1 MKFTEIE
8 FPVAFRHHV
17 ESNGGRCVQCLQA
30 ITGATMVS
38 VIVADEPSRD
48 DGSLER
54 HVSVAVIDNGIKRG
68 PTKSEFRK
76 ALKAAG
82 ISFTTDINKT
92 KYATHAYTDIPKEW
106 S

>member
-1 MKFTEIE
+1 MTFHEIE
-8 FPVAFRHHV
+8 FPAPLRHYI
-17 ESNGGRCVQCLQA
+17 ESHGGRCVQCLQA
-30 ITGATMVS
+30 FDGATMVS

-54 HVSVAVIDNGIKRG
+54 HVSVAAIDNETRRG

-82 ISFTTDINKT
+82 ISYTNEIDKT
-92 KYATHAYTDIPKEW
+92 KYATHAYTDIPKE
-106 S
+106 